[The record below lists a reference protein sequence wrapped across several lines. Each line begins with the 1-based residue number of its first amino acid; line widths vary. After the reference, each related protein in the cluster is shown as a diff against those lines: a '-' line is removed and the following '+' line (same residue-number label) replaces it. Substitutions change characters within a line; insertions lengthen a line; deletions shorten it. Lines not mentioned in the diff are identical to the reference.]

1 MRWAGPSQQQTMR
14 GRGSP
19 RARSFERLRR
29 VARSGRMLSSGGR
42 RHDPARKR
50 ANWSQR
56 RKRVRLAV
64 EETPH
69 DPGNVLRAHDVSE
82 VMDSSLLS
90 RRAGAAVAAMC
101 PAMIGTAPGCSTAPV
116 RAVMPWTP
124 TALTAYNWRARVM
137 CAGWIGSGVIVRLAR
152 AYDAGLRAWSISI
165 GRHRASRRETDQ
177 RPREARFLPTS
188 PRPRLRPMGLWP
200 PCSACWRPEKA
211 PATRL
216 WIMLDI
222 SCTGADVGADTSA
235 SAMSVSIFNARRKT
249 VSSLSDCDRLTS
261 DAPKCDLGLYL
272 VR

>member
-137 CAGWIGSGVIVRLAR
+137 CAGWIGSGVVVEFAR
-152 AYDAGLRAWSISI
+152 AYDAGLRAWLVSI
-165 GRHRASRRETDQ
+165 GQHRASRREADQ
-177 RPREARFLPTS
+177 RPREARFC
-188 PRPRLRPMGLWP
+188 RPHRGRVCVRWASGLLAERAGGQKRRRRPDFG
-200 PCSACWRPEKA
+200 SYS
-211 PATRL
+211 T
-216 WIMLDI
+216 
-222 SCTGADVGADTSA
+222 
-235 SAMSVSIFNARRKT
+235 
-249 VSSLSDCDRLTS
+249 
-261 DAPKCDLGLYL
+261 YL
-272 VR
+272 VPGPI